1 MLGAA
6 LVFTTIML
14 VVSEIIGGHLWGA
27 VFYGL
32 VVGGGTV
39 QWWQRR
45 DVDTFVWTFLV
56 LAVGIAAMRWDA
68 NVAATPAHATQCP
81 VDQ

>member
-1 MLGAA
+1 MTRALMLAA
-6 LVFTTIML
+6 LVFITITM
-14 VVSEIIGGHLWGA
+14 VVSEIIGGHVWGA

-39 QWWQRR
+39 QWWQQR

-68 NVAATPAHATQCP
+68 NIAAW
-81 VDQ
+81 

>member
-1 MLGAA
+1 MKRSVTLGVA
-6 LVFTTIML
+6 LVLITIAM
-14 VVSEIIGGHLWGA
+14 VVSEIIGGHPIGA

-45 DVDTFVWTFLV
+45 DVDDLAWTFLA

-68 NVAATPAHATQCP
+68 NVAGW
-81 VDQ
+81 

>member
-1 MLGAA
+1 MKRPVILGVA
-6 LVFTTIML
+6 LVAVTIAMI
-14 VVSEIIGGHLWGA
+14 VSELIGGHPIGA

-45 DVDTFVWTFLV
+45 DIDDLAWTFFT
-56 LAVGIAAMRWDA
+56 LALGIAAMRWDA
-68 NVAATPAHATQCP
+68 NVAAW
-81 VDQ
+81 

>member
-1 MLGAA
+1 VTRLIMLAA
-6 LVFTTIML
+6 LVFTTIMM
-14 VVSEIIGGHLWGA
+14 VVSEIIGGHVLGA

-56 LAVGIAAMRWDA
+56 LAVGIAAMRWEA
-68 NVAATPAHATQCP
+68 NVAAW
-81 VDQ
+81 